1 MSRRKSPAPPQHRAP
16 RNNTNDS
23 NSSGH
28 RAEDGY
34 AAPTAEDRREARLL
48 AELAELGYTVAV
60 RCLSC
65 GHPLTHPKSV
75 ARFIGPV
82 CASKAVAE

>member
-1 MSRRKSPAPPQHRAP
+1 M
-16 RNNTNDS
+16 
-23 NSSGH
+23 
-28 RAEDGY
+28 
-34 AAPTAEDRREARLL
+34 